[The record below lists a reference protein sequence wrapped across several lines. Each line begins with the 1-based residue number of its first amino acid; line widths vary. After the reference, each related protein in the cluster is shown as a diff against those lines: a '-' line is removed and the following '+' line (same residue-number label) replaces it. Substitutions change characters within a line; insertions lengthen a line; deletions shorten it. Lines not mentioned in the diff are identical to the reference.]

1 MKNNKIAL
9 FLDIDGT
16 LYDNQL
22 KGMRPK
28 TIELLNELSNDDNYD
43 LYIAS
48 GRSMNT
54 IHSIKEH
61 FNKFKGFVLANGQVV
76 IIDDKYIYNNSIEYN
91 EVNKFIDY
99 CDNNNHSVVLVTDG
113 LLYYNFFSDEMYNNF
128 TKYIQTPVYP
138 LNGRRM
144 TKNDIVNEMWIFLSN
159 DELVS
164 LRPKFPNLNI
174 INWGKSG
181 ADIIPLGGSK
191 GNGVKKVIE
200 HMGYELSNTYAFGDS
215 DNDTVMFEVVGTA
228 ICMGNGT
235 DIAKKHADII
245 CDTIYNDGLVKAF
258 NEYIRKH

>member
-1 MKNNKIAL
+1 MNNNKIAL
-9 FLDIDGT
+9 FLDVDGT

-22 KGMRPK
+22 HGIRPK

-76 IIDDKYIYNNSIEYN
+76 IIDNKYIYNNSINFE
-91 EVNKFIDY
+91 EVNNFIDY
-99 CDNNNHSVVLVTDG
+99 CNQHNHSVVLVTDD

-138 LNGRRM
+138 LDNRRI
-144 TKNDIVNEMWIFLSN
+144 TENDIVNEMWIFLSN
-159 DELVS
+159 EELHD
-164 LRPKFPNLNI
+164 LRPLFPNLNI

-181 ADIIPLGGSK
+181 ADIIPIGGSK

-200 HMGYELSNTYAFGDS
+200 FMGYDINNTYCFGDS
-215 DNDTVMFEVVGTA
+215 DNDTVMFKVVGTS

-235 DIAKKHADII
+235 EIAKKHADIV

-258 NEYIRKH
+258 DKYVRKH

>member
-1 MKNNKIAL
+1 
-9 FLDIDGT
+9 
-16 LYDNQL
+16 
-22 KGMRPK
+22 
-28 TIELLNELSNDDNYD
+28 
-43 LYIAS
+43 
-48 GRSMNT
+48 
-54 IHSIKEH
+54 
-61 FNKFKGFVLANGQVV
+61 
-76 IIDDKYIYNNSIEYN
+76 
-91 EVNKFIDY
+91 
-99 CDNNNHSVVLVTDG
+99 
-113 LLYYNFFSDEMYNNF
+113 MYNNF
-128 TKYIQTPVYP
+128 TQYIQTPVYP

-200 HMGYELSNTYAFGDS
+200 HMEYELSNTYAFGDS

-235 DIAKKHADII
+235 DIAKKHADIV